1 MLFNSIRLGLRNAL
15 KNASFTFINILGLSI
30 GLATCL
36 LIFLF
41 VENEYSFDAFHSK
54 RDSLYRLNEVQS
66 WEGIIPQNVALSM
79 YPMGPTLTQDYP
91 QINSFARII
100 NRSDVPLRTKDKK
113 LFVDQLYLTDTSFFD
128 LFDFPLLY
136 GDPHEALNAPNSLVL
151 SETVAN
157 QFFGKTDV
165 LGENLG
171 LYGNDTTFFK
181 VTGILEDVPENSH
194 LQFDGLISLP
204 TFPES
209 DSAWMNQWGSN
220 WLVTYLKLQP
230 GTDIPA
236 LESKFPD
243 YLTKYLGEDATDGYQ
258 LYLQPLSEIHLGSSD
273 ITHDYRNYQKFNG
286 KYVSMFSFLAL
297 FVLLIAG
304 INFMNLTTAR
314 SSKRAQEIGVRK
326 TIGATRGALARGF
339 LAESILYT
347 FTALIVALVLTSL
360 VLPYLNE
367 FSQRDLSFLT
377 LLRAPYAFSILLV
390 CLLVGVLAGLYPAL
404 FMSRFDPVKALK
416 GNLFFKHRKISLQNV
431 LVVTQFTLAI
441 ALVIGTLLVTRQ
453 LYFMLNQDPGF
464 NREQVML
471 VPANREV
478 NEGYEPFKQ
487 ALSRYPAVKGVSAS
501 GQRLG
506 SNIHQT
512 GVRYRMDTAVQ
523 SLAISSLNVD
533 YNYLDFYEIELLKG
547 RGFSKEYASDSA
559 FAFVINETLA
569 QKIGWE
575 DPIGKPFK
583 FGWEEEWGTIIGVCK
598 DFNYNSY
605 HHDINPLAMYV
616 RPEWG
621 YSEVSVKISPKD
633 LTATLPDLENH
644 WRETGTDRDLEY
656 EFLDTHFDTLYRA
669 DSQVSQLVGI
679 VAALAILVACLGL
692 FGLISITAERKTK
705 EIGIRKV
712 LGASVAQLM
721 GLFTK
726 EVAVLVLIAFFL
738 AIGPTW
744 WIMKGWLE
752 NFAYRIDM
760 QAWTFALAGLVALLV
775 ALLTIS
781 FRAFR
786 SANSNPVECLRYE

>member
-1 MLFNSIRLGLRNAL
+1 MWGGG
-15 KNASFTFINILGLSI
+15 IL
-30 GLATCL
+30 
-36 LIFLF
+36 
-41 VENEYSFDAFHSK
+41 VH
-54 RDSLYRLNEVQS
+54 
-66 WEGIIPQNVALSM
+66 
-79 YPMGPTLTQDYP
+79 
-91 QINSFARII
+91 
-100 NRSDVPLRTKDKK
+100 
-113 LFVDQLYLTDTSFFD
+113 
-128 LFDFPLLY
+128 
-136 GDPHEALNAPNSLVL
+136 
-151 SETVAN
+151 

-165 LGENLG
+165 LGENIG
-171 LYGNDTTFFK
+171 LYGNDTTLFK
-181 VTGILEDVPENSH
+181 ITGVLKDVPENSH

-209 DSAWMNQWGSN
+209 DSAWMSHWGNN
-220 WLVTYLKLQP
+220 WLVTYLALQP
-230 GTDIPA
+230 KTDVAA

-243 YLTKYLGEDATDGYQ
+243 YLTKYLGEDASDGYQ
-258 LYLQPLSEIHLGSSD
+258 LYLQPLRNIHLGSSD

-286 KYVSMFSFLAL
+286 RYVSMFSFLAL

-304 INFMNLTTAR
+304 INFMNLSTAR
-314 SSKRAQEIGVRK
+314 SSKRAREIGVRK

-347 FTALIVALVLTSL
+347 FTALVVALVITAL
-360 VLPYLNE
+360 VIPYLNE
-367 FSQRDLSFLT
+367 FSQRDLSLFT
-377 LLRAPYAFSILLV
+377 LLTVPYTISILLV
-390 CLLVGVLAGLYPAL
+390 CLLVGLLAGLYPSL

-416 GNLFFKHRKISLQNV
+416 GNLFFKHRNISLQNV
-431 LVVTQFTLAI
+431 LVVTQFSLAI
-441 ALVIGTLLVTRQ
+441 ALVIGTMLVTRQ
-453 LYFMLNQDPGF
+453 LYYMLNQDPGF
-464 NREQVML
+464 SREQVIL
-471 VPANREV
+471 IPANQEV
-478 NEGYEPFKQ
+478 NQGYEPFKQ
-487 ALSRYPAVKGVSAS
+487 ALSQYPEVQGVSAS

-512 GVRYRMDTAVQ
+512 GVAYRMDTAVQ

-533 YNYLDFYEIELLKG
+533 YNYLDFYGIELLKG
-547 RGFSKEYASDSA
+547 RGFSREYASDSA
-559 FAFVINETLA
+559 FGFVINETLA
-569 QKIGWE
+569 RKIGWE

-605 HHDINPLAMYV
+605 HHAINPLAMYV

-621 YSEVSVKISPKD
+621 YSEISIKISPKD
-633 LTATLPDLENH
+633 LAVNRPNLENH
-644 WRETGTDRDLEY
+644 WRETGTDRDFEY

-669 DSQVSQLVGI
+669 DSQVSTLVGI
-679 VAALAILVACLGL
+679 VAALAILVACMGL

-712 LGASVAQLM
+712 LGASVTQLM

-726 EVAVLVLIAFFL
+726 EVAVLVLIAFVL

-760 QAWTFALAGLVALLV
+760 QAWIFLLAGLVALLV
-775 ALLTIS
+775 ALATIS

-786 SANSNPVECLRYE
+786 SANSDPVECLRNE